1 MFDIGFAEL
10 LLIAIIGLIILGPER
25 LPHAIRTVTLW
36 VGRIRRGFTA
46 MKSEIEREI
55 GADEIKRQLHNER
68 IMDELKQAQRSL
80 QENVEDVKHGLDN
93 SIHPTLSEPSSS
105 SVQPAATDSK
115 APPTIKPYTVSQS
128 APETGKNEVPA
139 EKSAHQSDS

>member
-10 LLIAIIGLIILGPER
+10 LLIAIIGLIVLGPER

-46 MKSEIEREI
+46 MKSEIEREV

-68 IMDELKQAQRSL
+68 IMDELKQAQKSL
-80 QENVEDVKHGLDN
+80 QENVEDVKHDLDN
-93 SIHPTLSEPSSS
+93 SIHPALSQSSS
-105 SVQPAATDSK
+105 SQQPVADSK
-115 APPTIKPYTVSQS
+115 APPTIKPYSVSQPAS
-128 APETGKNEVPA
+128 DTGNKSEVPA
-139 EKSAHQSDS
+139 EKSVHQSDS

>member
-10 LLIAIIGLIILGPER
+10 LLIAIIGLIVLGPER

-46 MKSEIEREI
+46 MKSEIEREV

-80 QENVEDVKHGLDN
+80 QENVEGVKHDLDN
-93 SIHPTLSEPSSS
+93 SIHPALSQSSS
-105 SVQPAATDSK
+105 SQPPETDSK
-115 APPTIKPYTVSQS
+115 APTIKPYSISQPAS
-128 APETGKNEVPA
+128 DTGKSEAPT
-139 EKSAHQSDS
+139 EKSVHPSDS